1 MLIPAP
7 FITFLAKEVAKRL
20 GAQTCVIKSQQRVA
34 RDFEDLVLDEL
45 SLEDEI
51 NAEARALLSQYTE
64 YMRHQDV
71 SYHDMFSRVKRKILA
86 ERKVVSA
93 AAGGRGSRDMK
104 LSRDKVLEISHKM
117 AAMLPRIPGTRLN
130 KGWNETRLEI
140 QRHLTDILMLEAR
153 SDQRAKEK
161 ITSQQRE
168 IPEGSEEWQTL
179 HRNYYEDELKKYGVY
194 LQREAHDPA
203 P

>member
-7 FITFLAKEVAKRL
+7 FITFLAKEVTKRL

-51 NAEARALLSQYTE
+51 NAEARALLSQYSE

-93 AAGGRGSRDMK
+93 AAAGRGARDMK

-117 AAMLPRIPGTRLN
+117 ATLLPRIPGTRLN
-130 KGWNETRLEI
+130 KGWNETR
-140 QRHLTDILMLEAR
+140 
-153 SDQRAKEK
+153 
-161 ITSQQRE
+161 
-168 IPEGSEEWQTL
+168 
-179 HRNYYEDELKKYGVY
+179 
-194 LQREAHDPA
+194 
-203 P
+203 